1 MEIGLI
7 RKVDIDHEM
16 QQSYLDYAMSVI
28 VARAL
33 PDARDGL
40 KPVQRRILY
49 AMYDMGLRPDSS
61 YKKSARIV
69 GEVLGKYHPHGD
81 MAVYEAM
88 ARQAQDFSMR
98 YTQVDGQGNFGS
110 VDGDPPAAMRYTEAR
125 LTPFA
130 IELLSQLDRNTVDF
144 TPNFDGTLSEP
155 DVLPAAAPNLLINGA
170 SGIAVGMATNIPPH
184 NPVEVVEALVFMLH
198 EWDRLDDI
206 NVSDL
211 MRFVKGPDFPTGGII
226 LLEGGQNE
234 LLSAYGSGR
243 GRVTVRG
250 RVQAEDMGRGKS
262 RLIVTELPYQVN
274 KSALIERIAELVRD
288 GNLEGITDLR
298 DESDRQ
304 GMRIVI
310 ELGKAADT
318 EQVLRELFKRTP
330 MQTTFGINLLAL
342 VDGEPRLLTLKQALK
357 VYLEHRVTVVR
368 RRSEYDLER
377 ARQRAHILEGL
388 RIALKNLDEII
399 ALIRGSADV
408 DTARTKLMK
417 RYKLSEAQAQAI
429 LDMPLRR
436 LAALERK
443 KIEEEYKELQT
454 LIKELEG
461 LLRSARRMR
470 QVVETELVALK
481 TAYGDKRRTQIVS
494 LQAGESAALLLK
506 SSDLT
511 PAQDMWVGVTEESQ
525 IGRVAADSVPRLSG
539 KQAPR
544 WLIKANTHHT
554 LYLVAEDGR
563 AAAASVESL
572 PIVEK
577 FQDGVL
583 LTRVSPFTDGEKISF
598 MFSMPPADELK
609 EGRFVLTTS
618 RLGMVKKT
626 ACSELPGPSTQRFT
640 LAKVNPGDS
649 LLSAVITDG
658 DADILLVT
666 AQGMGIR
673 FGESE
678 VRPMGLVAAGV
689 NGIKLAAAD
698 QVIGMERVL
707 SGCEVMLLAT
717 NGVGWRMA
725 FDEFPLQGRYGQ
737 GVIACKPERGSKLV
751 ATFSGKKTQAAGVYL
766 LKAAAQAMRLDDID
780 LVKRMRAGEGVI
792 VVKAGDA
799 LKAVCPAFDACV
811 WWEEKK
817 VVARKKRAPAS
828 PEAPAEKSPMST
840 PEVTAKTAHKIQE
853 KAAGTIA
860 LKAPKAGGKTAVKA
874 KPKAAGKTA
883 TKATPNALV
892 KTTARPKA
900 KRTGK
905 AKGKPE
911 QDKQFSDDTP

>member
-1 MEIGLI
+1 
-7 RKVDIDHEM
+7 
-16 QQSYLDYAMSVI
+16 
-28 VARAL
+28 
-33 PDARDGL
+33 
-40 KPVQRRILY
+40 
-49 AMYDMGLRPDSS
+49 
-61 YKKSARIV
+61 
-69 GEVLGKYHPHGD
+69 
-81 MAVYEAM
+81 
-88 ARQAQDFSMR
+88 
-98 YTQVDGQGNFGS
+98 
-110 VDGDPPAAMRYTEAR
+110 RYTEAR

-130 IELLSQLDRNTVDF
+130 IELLSQLDRHTVDF
-144 TPNFDGTLSEP
+144 TPNFDGTLNEP

-184 NPVEVVEALVFMLH
+184 NLTEVIDALAFMLE
-198 EWDRLDDI
+198 EWDRLDDV

-226 LLEGGQNE
+226 LQEDGQNE

-243 GRVTVRG
+243 GRLSVRA

-274 KSALIERIAELVRD
+274 KAALIERIAELVRD
-288 GNLEGITDLR
+288 GNLDGITDLR

-330 MQTTFGINLLAL
+330 MQTTFGIILLAL
-342 VDGEPRLLTLKQALK
+342 VDGEPRMLTLKQALK
-357 VYLEHRVTVVR
+357 VYLEHRMTVVR

-377 ARQRAHILEGL
+377 AQQRAHILDGL
-388 RIALKNLDEII
+388 RIAIKNLDEII
-399 ALIRGSADV
+399 ALIRASADV
-408 DTARTKLMK
+408 ETARAKLIK
-417 RYKLSEAQAQAI
+417 QFKLSEVQAQAI

-443 KIEEEYKELQT
+443 KIEEEYKELQN
-454 LIKELEG
+454 LIKELET
-461 LLRSARRMR
+461 LLKSPKKMR
-470 QVVETELVALK
+470 QVVETELLALK
-481 TAYGDKRRTQIVS
+481 TTYGDKRRTQIVS
-494 LQAGESAALLLK
+494 LQEGESAAVLLK

-511 PAQDMWVGVTEESQ
+511 PAQDVWVGVTEEGQ
-525 IGRVAADSVPRLSG
+525 IGRVVADNPPRLSG

-544 WLIKANTHHT
+544 WLLKANTHHT

-583 LTRVSPFTDGEKISF
+583 LTRVSPFTDGEKIAF
-598 MFSMPPADELK
+598 MFSMPPSDELR
-609 EGRFVLTTS
+609 EGRFVFTTS

-626 ACSELPGPSTQRFT
+626 ACMELPGPSTQRFT

-649 LLSAVITDG
+649 LLTAVITDG
-658 DADILLVT
+658 EADILLVT

-673 FGESE
+673 FNEGE

-698 QVIGMERVL
+698 QVVGMERVMP
-707 SGCEVMLLAT
+707 GCEVMLLAT
-717 NGVGWRMA
+717 NGTGWRMA

-737 GVIACKPERGSKLV
+737 GVIACKPERGARLV
-751 ATFSGKKTQAAGVYL
+751 ATFSGKKTQTAGVYL

-780 LVKRMRAGEGVI
+780 PVKRARSGTGVI
-792 VVKAGDA
+792 VVKPGDA
-799 LKAVCPAFDACV
+799 LTFVCPAIDVAS
-811 WWEEKK
+811 WWEAKK
-817 VVARKKRAPAS
+817 SPVRKKRTAAAPELLAESAS
-828 PEAPAEKSPMST
+828 
-840 PEVTAKTAHKIQE
+840 KTAVEVPTK
-853 KAAGTIA
+853 KATKTPA
-860 LKAPKAGGKTAVKA
+860 KAVGKTAA
-874 KPKAAGKTA
+874 KTPKAAGKTETKAKPKTAEKSVTKTTPKPIRKTA
-883 TKATPNALV
+883 TKAKPKIAN
-892 KTTARPKA
+892 KA
-900 KRTGK
+900 KRD
-905 AKGKPE
+905 PE
-911 QDKQFSDDTP
+911 QDKLFSDDTM

>member
-1 MEIGLI
+1 MEIGFV

-130 IELLSQLDRNTVDF
+130 IELLSQLDRNTVDY
-144 TPNFDGTLSEP
+144 TPNFDGTLNEP

-184 NPVEVVEALVFMLH
+184 NLVEVVDALVFMLH
-198 EWDRLDDI
+198 EWERLDDV
-206 NVSDL
+206 NVENL
-211 MRFVKGPDFPTGGII
+211 MQFVKGPDFPTGGII
-226 LLEGGQNE
+226 LQEEGQNE

-243 GRVTVRG
+243 GRITVRG

-274 KSALIERIAELVRD
+274 KAALIERIAELVRD
-288 GNLEGITDLR
+288 GSLEGITDLR

-310 ELGKAADT
+310 ELGKAAET

-330 MQTTFGINLLAL
+330 MQTTFGIILLAL
-342 VDGEPRLLTLKQALK
+342 VNGEPHHLTLKQALK
-357 VYLEHRVTVVR
+357 VYLEHRITVVR

-388 RIALKNLDEII
+388 RVAIKNLDEII
-399 ALIRGSADV
+399 ALIRASADV
-408 DTARTKLMK
+408 ETARARLIKQF
-417 RYKLSEAQAQAI
+417 KLSEIQAQAI

-443 KIEEEYKELQT
+443 KIEEEYKEVQGV
-454 LIKELEG
+454 IKELET
-461 LLRSARRMR
+461 LLKSPKKMR
-470 QVVETELVALK
+470 LAVETELLALK
-481 TAYGDKRRTQIVS
+481 TTYADKRRTQIVS
-494 LQAGESAALLLK
+494 LREGESAALLLK

-511 PAQDMWVGVTEESQ
+511 PAQDVWVGVTEEGQ
-525 IGRVAADSVPRLSG
+525 IGRIVAENAPRLSG
-539 KQAPR
+539 KLAPR
-544 WLIKANTHHT
+544 WLLKCNTHHT

-572 PIVEK
+572 PVVEK
-577 FQDGVL
+577 YQDGVL
-583 LTRVSPFTDGEKISF
+583 LSRVSPFGDGEKIVF
-598 MFSMPPADELK
+598 MFSVPPADELK
-609 EGRFVLTTS
+609 ENRFVLTTS

-626 ACSELPGPSTQRFT
+626 LCSELPGPSTQRFT
-640 LAKVNPGDS
+640 LTKVNPGDS

-658 DADILLVT
+658 NTDVLLLT
-666 AQGMGIR
+666 GQGMGIR
-673 FGESE
+673 FNDSE

-698 QVIGMERVL
+698 QVIGMERVMP
-707 SGCEVMLLAT
+707 GWEVLLLAS
-717 NGVGWRMA
+717 NGSGWRMA

-737 GVIACKPERGSKLV
+737 GVIACKPEKGARLV
-751 ATFSGKKTQAAGVYL
+751 ATFSGKKTQTAGVFL
-766 LKAAAQAMRLDDID
+766 LKSAAQAMRLDDID
-780 LVKRMRAGEGVI
+780 PAKRGRAGTGVILVKP
-792 VVKAGDA
+792 GDA
-799 LKAVCPAFDACV
+799 LTAVCPALDLSDF
-811 WWEEKK
+811 WEPPKTPEK
-817 VVARKKRAPAS
+817 KKRASA
-828 PEAPAEKSPMST
+828 AVKMKVAEKQPALVVET
-840 PEVTAKTAHKIQE
+840 PAKKPPRAAAKTVE
-853 KAAGTIA
+853 KSSKTSA
-860 LKAPKAGGKTAVKA
+860 KAGGKPAAKTSVKKAAPGAGSKTAEKPNPKA
-874 KPKAAGKTA
+874 KPKKAA
-883 TKATPNALV
+883 
-892 KTTARPKA
+892 
-900 KRTGK
+900 
-905 AKGKPE
+905 PE
-911 QDKQFSDDTP
+911 QDKLFRDD